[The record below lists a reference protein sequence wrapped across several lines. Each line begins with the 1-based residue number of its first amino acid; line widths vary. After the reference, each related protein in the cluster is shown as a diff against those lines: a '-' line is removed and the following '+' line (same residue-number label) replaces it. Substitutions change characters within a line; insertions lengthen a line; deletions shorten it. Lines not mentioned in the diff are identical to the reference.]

1 MSAIFLW
8 RICERY
14 EPCTFTWKGLW
25 NKSLKEIEDVTP
37 ATESIA
43 APASNYQK
51 SKSWTLRS
59 LQTFYADWLGQ
70 YQELRFMYQIQRLR
84 RTWNSPDYCRSVPEE
99 NASLI
104 VFLFQRNF
112 LNRVLIRFFPYT
124 AQTRHFASLFYQG
137 LQFLHG
143 SYPSAI
149 TSSRVPV
156 NSCRFAAFI
165 WVTDVQL
172 GRWNFFELVLRM

>member
-1 MSAIFLW
+1 MWHLPLNLSLHLPPI
-8 RICERY
+8 IKKVNHERSVH
-14 EPCTFTWKGLW
+14 CRHFTQTDWGNIK
-25 NKSLKEIEDVTP
+25 
-37 ATESIA
+37 
-43 APASNYQK
+43 NYD
-51 SKSWTLRS
+51 LC
-59 LQTFYADWLGQ
+59 
-70 YQELRFMYQIQRLR
+70 I
-84 RTWNSPDYCRSVPEE
+84 SPDYCRSVPEE

-104 VFLFQRNF
+104 VFLFQRNSF
-112 LNRVLIRFFPYT
+112 NRVLIRFFPYT

-172 GRWNFFELVLRM
+172 GR